1 MKIKLERS
9 WPIRARIRFNRSF
22 SLVPSPLLKGRG
34 QGEGFLIA
42 CARLTSLIFLLAI
55 WATPIDLYGQDDIQF
70 NRDIRPILANNC
82 FACHGL
88 DAGHRQADLRLDT
101 AEGAMADHSGT
112 AAVVPNDLDNSELWI
127 RITAEEESERMPPAD
142 SNKVLTDDEKQLLK
156 RWIAEGAPYAK
167 HWSFEPPVAVA
178 PPQMNGISV
187 SPIDAF
193 IADRLSRDRLT
204 MSAEADKH
212 ILIRRLAFA
221 LTGLPPTP
229 AEVDEYF
236 ADHSPDAYEKLVD
249 RYLASKH
256 FGEEMARHWLDVAR
270 YADTHGLHLDNER
283 QMWAY
288 RDWIVRCFN
297 TNKPFDEFTVE
308 QLAGDLLPQPSVEQ
322 LIATGFNRCNVTSS
336 EGGSIDAELL
346 YRYAVDRTST
356 ASQTWMGLTAGCAV
370 CHDHKFDPISQ
381 REFYSLYAFFN
392 SAADPPMDGNALL
405 TDPVMKLAGDE
416 DRQKLSE
423 LDAKLAALQRQV
435 DERAAQITYLDP
447 ADAQPPPE
455 ATTVESLWM
464 DDDFPAG
471 GHAQGSPGHP
481 TTFVTVADGG
491 QVLSGQ
497 RALKR
502 SDPGLSQDV
511 WDQATVPLIVPNNGI
526 IFAYVFIAPET
537 LPRSI
542 MLQFY
547 KNGWLHRAVWGDY
560 EVIDWGA
567 KNTTERVAMGPLPE
581 AGKWIRLE
589 VPVEKIGL
597 KSGDQLTGFATT
609 QYGGTIFWDKVG
621 VVGASDPANDS
632 QRSFAA
638 WWKQTAGKDTTGL
651 AADLNAVAKAGP
663 ESNPDA
669 PARARLLAY
678 YVHSICADTR
688 PQFAELDGE
697 IVRVT
702 AERDTL
708 NNAIPSTFIYRDIAQ
723 PRESFVMLRGQYDK
737 PGEKVE
743 PAVPA
748 ILPPLNKADQQGRAT
763 RLDFAKWLVSPEHP
777 LTSRVAVNRFWQ
789 QFFGTGL
796 VKSSGDFGTQGE
808 LPSHP
813 ELLDWMAI
821 HFRDSGWDVKSLVR
835 MVVTSSAFRQS
846 SRVPSELYSR
856 DPENRLLARGP
867 RLRLDAEQIRDNA
880 LFVSGLINLEIGGKG
895 VKPYQPANI
904 WEPVGFA
911 GSNTRF
917 YQQDEGA
924 ALYRR
929 SLYTFYKRT
938 APPPFMVNFDAPNR
952 EQSCTRRERSNTP
965 LQALQLMNDVQHVE
979 AARSM
984 AQRMLTQGGSSADE
998 RIAFAYQ
1005 TVLARAPD
1013 AQELELLNEQ
1023 LTKHL
1028 ARYQQSP
1035 DDATKLIM
1043 QGQSKPLA
1051 ALTAPELA
1059 AYTLVA
1065 STILNLDETL
1075 TRN

>member
-1 MKIKLERS
+1 MKYLRERRLPIQTTSSFVGLALLVVVTPSLSIALRLEGQE
-9 WPIRARIRFNRSF
+9 
-22 SLVPSPLLKGRG
+22 PL
-34 QGEGFLIA
+34 
-42 CARLTSLIFLLAI
+42 
-55 WATPIDLYGQDDIQF
+55 QF
-70 NRDIRPILANNC
+70 NRDIRPILSSKC
-82 FACHGL
+82 FSCHGL
-88 DAGHRQADLRLDT
+88 DASHRQGDLRLDT
-101 AEGAMADHSGT
+101 SEGARADNSGT
-112 AAVVPNDLDNSELWI
+112 AAVVPHNLEKSELWN
-127 RITAEEESERMPPAD
+127 RINAEDVAERMPPVD
-142 SNKVLTDDEKQLLK
+142 SLKVLSESEKILLQ
-156 RWIAEGAPYAK
+156 RWIEQGATYQK
-167 HWSFEPPVAVA
+167 HWSFEPPVAVT
-178 PPQMNGISV
+178 PPRNDGAGRN
-187 SPIDAF
+187 PIDAF
-193 IADRLSRDRLT
+193 IAERLSREGLVL
-204 MSAEADKH
+204 SAEAEKH

-229 AEVDEYF
+229 TEVSAYLDDNSS
-236 ADHSPDAYEKLVD
+236 AAYEKLVD
-249 RYLASKH
+249 RYLGSNH

-288 RDWIVRCFN
+288 RDWVVESFN
-297 TNKPFDEFTVE
+297 NNKPFNDFTIE
-308 QLAGDLLPQPSVEQ
+308 QLAGDLLPTPKVDQ

-356 ASQTWMGLTAGCAV
+356 TAQTWMGLTAGCAV

-392 SAADPPMDGNALL
+392 SAADPPMDGNTLL
-405 TDPVMKLAGDE
+405 TEPVMKLERDE

-423 LDAKLAALQRQV
+423 LDRQLAGLQQQI
-435 DERAAQITYLDP
+435 DQRAAQIAYVDP
-447 ADAQPPPE
+447 ADTQPIPE
-455 ATTVESLWM
+455 ATTAESLWM
-464 DDDFPAG
+464 DDDFPPS
-471 GHAQGSPGHP
+471 GHAQGSPGHA

-491 QVLSGQ
+491 QVHSGL
-497 RALKR
+497 RSLKR

-511 WDQATVPLIVPNNGI
+511 WDQASVPLIVPTNGV
-526 IFAYVFIAPET
+526 IFAHVFIAPENM
-537 LPRSI
+537 PRSI
-542 MLQFY
+542 MLQFF

-560 EVIDWGA
+560 EVIAWGA
-567 KNTTERVAMGPLPE
+567 VNTTERVSMGQLPD

-589 VPVEKIGL
+589 IPVAKIGL
-597 KSGDQLTGFATT
+597 KAGDLLTGFALT
-609 QYGGTIFWDKVG
+609 QFGGTIYWDKVG
-621 VVGASDPANDS
+621 VVGASDPARDP

-638 WWKQTAGKDTTGL
+638 WWRQTAGKDTPGL
-651 AADLNAVAKAGP
+651 PSDLNAIAKAGP

-669 PARARLLAY
+669 HARGLLLAY
-678 YVHSICADTR
+678 YLHAICVDTHS
-688 PQFAELDGE
+688 QFADLNGE
-697 IVRVT
+697 RT
-702 AERDTL
+702 RLQSERDTI
-708 NNAIPSTFIYRDIAQ
+708 NNAIPSTFVYRDVPE

-748 ILPPLNKADQQGRAT
+748 ILPSLKKSDPQARAT
-763 RLDFAKWLVSPEHP
+763 RLDLAQWLVSPEHP
-777 LTSRVAVNRFWQ
+777 LTARVAVNRLWQ

-813 ELLDWMAI
+813 NLLDWMAV
-821 HFRDSGWDVKSLVR
+821 HFRESGWDIKELVR
-835 MVVTSSAFRQS
+835 TIVTSATFRQS
-846 SRVPSELYSR
+846 SRVTGELFAR
-856 DPENRLLARGP
+856 DPENRLLARAP

-904 WEPVGFA
+904 WEPVGFV
-911 GSNTRF
+911 GSNTRM
-917 YQQDEGA
+917 YQQDNGA

-965 LQALQLMNDVQHVE
+965 LQALQLMNDIQHIE
-979 AARSM
+979 AARVL
-984 AQRMLTQGGSSADE
+984 AQRMIAQGGSAAEE

-1005 TVLARAPD
+1005 TVLARSPD
-1013 AQELELLNEQ
+1013 AQDLESLKGQ

-1028 ARYQQSP
+1028 ARYEQSP
-1035 DDATKLIM
+1035 DDATKLIT
-1043 QGQSKPLA
+1043 QGQSKPPTELI
-1051 ALTAPELA
+1051 TPELA